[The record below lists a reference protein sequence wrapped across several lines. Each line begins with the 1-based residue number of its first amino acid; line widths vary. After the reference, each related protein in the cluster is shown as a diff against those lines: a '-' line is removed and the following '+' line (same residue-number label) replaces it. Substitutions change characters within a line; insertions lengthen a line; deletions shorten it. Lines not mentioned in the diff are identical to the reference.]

1 MSPAAAIIG
10 STLVLGFGVGLGV
23 GLAVGVGVGVGVEV
37 ALGLGV
43 GVGLSVRV
51 GVGVGVG
58 SKMTVGEGVGVAEL
72 VGASTCTT
80 TLARTPAAA
89 ACFGLPF
96 PCPGWI
102 DPAARR
108 WSPTVAVCGTVTG
121 LWNLP
126 VRSLRINGIPL
137 AEPSQVS

>member
-10 STLVLGFGVGLGV
+10 SALVLGFGLGLGV
-23 GLAVGVGVGVGVEV
+23 GLAVRVGVGVGVEV

-43 GVGLSVRV
+43 GVGLAV
-51 GVGVGVG
+51 GVGVGLG
-58 SKMTVGEGVGVAEL
+58 SEMTVGEGVGVAEL

-96 PCPGWI
+96 PFPGWT

-121 LWNLP
+121 LWKLP
-126 VRSLRINGIPL
+126 VRSLRIKGIPL